1 MERKHVE
8 KKKPEKQVRLKQYLV
23 SGAPP
28 GAARIRKAALIVHT
42 CPKLANEE
50 FTRKF
55 PDCSIR
61 STFLVAESNLAK
73 EDTEGRDFWAENR
86 DWLLID
92 RESDDI
98 I

>member
-1 MERKHVE
+1 MSDEQGKTEKRK
-8 KKKPEKQVRLKQYLV
+8 KQVMLKQYLV

-61 STFLVAESNLAK
+61 STFLVAESNLTK
-73 EDTEGRDFWAENR
+73 EDMEGRDFWAENR
-86 DWLLID
+86 NWLLID
-92 RESDDI
+92 RESDDAT
-98 I
+98 